1 MDLLARH
8 VCHSERVGAPPT
20 RALRAQLSLLSLPT
34 RRVCE
39 AMAHAAEE
47 PPLAPRLLAATANA
61 WCRGAAALAASAAAR
76 GAARAE
82 ALSAAMD
89 ATEAQLALLEA
100 TMDSVGD
107 LAALEAQ
114 AAGTRLCLRV
124 WGAVRAH
131 GASGAPRGCW
141 EAQSDN
147 SIAVA
152 SSQRTGGEAYPRAA
166 QGAPF
171 AGNDRQSIRLWAG
184 RLSRRGGALR
194 SPRGRTHARDAC
206 AVTIT
211 GTRDAGGAVPQRPGR
226 GEPQTDSALMLS
238 AGASGGSAGASSADA
253 AAAAAPPGEEGAPS
267 GGGAEGAQGE
277 SADAPPEPKEDP
289 GASSVAL
296 LLAAER
302 HAGEA

>member
-1 MDLLARH
+1 
-8 VCHSERVGAPPT
+8 
-20 RALRAQLSLLSLPT
+20 
-34 RRVCE
+34 
-39 AMAHAAEE
+39 
-47 PPLAPRLLAATANA
+47 
-61 WCRGAAALAASAAAR
+61 
-76 GAARAE
+76 
-82 ALSAAMD
+82 
-89 ATEAQLALLEA
+89 
-100 TMDSVGD
+100 MDSVGD

-152 SSQRTGGEAYPRAA
+152 SIQRTGGEAYPRAA

-253 AAAAAPPGEEGAPS
+253 AAAAALRPLRHHQFPPPLRR
-267 GGGAEGAQGE
+267 
-277 SADAPPEPKEDP
+277 SARRGQSPRA
-289 GASSVAL
+289 ASSAQPRALARPSSASCGTVAAL
-296 LLAAER
+296 RVARTLYQSASGTAYRAIEPTPFDR
-302 HAGEA
+302 GVKP

>member
-1 MDLLARH
+1 
-8 VCHSERVGAPPT
+8 
-20 RALRAQLSLLSLPT
+20 
-34 RRVCE
+34 
-39 AMAHAAEE
+39 MAHAAEE

-171 AGNDRQSIRLWAG
+171 AGNDPPKHSTVG
-184 RLSRRGGALR
+184 RTPVSPRRRASLPSWPHPRSRCLCCDYYWHQRCRRGC
-194 SPRGRTHARDAC
+194 S
-206 AVTIT
+206 
-211 GTRDAGGAVPQRPGR
+211 
-226 GEPQTDSALMLS
+226 
-238 AGASGGSAGASSADA
+238 
-253 AAAAAPPGEEGAPS
+253 AAPWAWGTAN
-267 GGGAEGAQGE
+267 
-277 SADAPPEPKEDP
+277 
-289 GASSVAL
+289 
-296 LLAAER
+296 
-302 HAGEA
+302 